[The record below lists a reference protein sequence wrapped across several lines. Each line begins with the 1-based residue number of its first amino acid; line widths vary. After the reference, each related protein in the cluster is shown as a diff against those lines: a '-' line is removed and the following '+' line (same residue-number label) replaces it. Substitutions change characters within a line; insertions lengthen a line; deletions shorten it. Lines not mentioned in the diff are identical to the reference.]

1 MRYYLLSYFWTCYT
15 SFNISIKYIHPYP
28 FAILLIALGRS
39 REFNWGLPF
48 SKPEVVWHSNQS
60 AVKEDC
66 FNLLLLGM
74 RSFLPGKPKA
84 PTLEEIQELKE
95 SVPNSPKFRPQ
106 KSITA

>member
-1 MRYYLLSYFWTCYT
+1 MRIRIRIRIR
-15 SFNISIKYIHPYP
+15 NPD
-28 FAILLIALGRS
+28 A
-39 REFNWGLPF
+39 
-48 SKPEVVWHSNQS
+48 NQS

-95 SVPNSPKFRPQ
+95 SVPNSPKFRLH
-106 KSITA
+106 KSIKWLIFIVSNSDSYTHCCVSASGSA